1 MSNIATIARPYAKA
15 AFANAMQEHTVSL
28 WSNFLNAIQVIVTD
42 PQMTA
47 FLKNPCRTAQQRVEC
62 LSEICNQY
70 MQDVQPAA
78 DSFLKLL
85 AEYDRLLLLPK
96 IAELFEIYRIEEAKM
111 ANVEI
116 ISGLPLSDTEQQ
128 RLATALKARLKREI
142 TFEYKTDASLI
153 GGVVIK
159 ANDLVI
165 DGSVRGKLARL
176 NMLLTA

>member
-15 AFANAMQEHTVSL
+15 AFALAKQENAVSA
-28 WSNFLNAIQVIVTD
+28 WSNFLNTAKEVVCD

-47 FLKNPCRTAQQRVEC
+47 FLKDPCRTSQQRVEC
-62 LSEICNQY
+62 LSDICNQRIDGI
-70 MQDVQPAA
+70 QRETHD
-78 DSFLKLL
+78 FFKLL

-96 IAELFEIYRIEEAKM
+96 IAELFEMYRIEEAQQ

-165 DGSVRGKLARL
+165 DGSIRGKLARL